1 MKKIIINLLLMLSAV
16 FLCFVLIE
24 ICLRAFYPQIVE
36 CKINEHWRMK
46 DDVLPYVPKPC
57 YKGRM
62 FLKGQFDVCL
72 TTNNKGFR
80 GAKDVDIERPR
91 NITRV
96 VFLGDS
102 FVFGWG
108 VDDDKVFTYTLE
120 ERFNKEEDVEVIN
133 ASVYGYDMD
142 EYLVAFDRIFKYDPN
157 VIFLGFC
164 LENDFNFSIS
174 EKGSMSE
181 ELRAEREDTGSH
193 IREIINNLHIITLI
207 RDRLYITFPKI
218 RNIMLSLGIN
228 NKRDIFLKS
237 YPESLNKLLVK
248 TESAL
253 DHMNKVSKENGID
266 FIVLLIPLK
275 EQIYCRQAI
284 SKFQDYD
291 IDKPNEVLTDILKR
305 NSIQYIDLTS
315 DLLTQSRLVKERLYF
330 DTDPHWTEYG
340 HEIVGQIIYNK
351 YKDAIIKKG
360 K

>member
-1 MKKIIINLLLMLSAV
+1 MLSVV

-36 CKINEHWRMK
+36 CKINRQWRMD
-46 DDVLPYVPKPC
+46 DDVLPYVSKPC

-62 FLKGQFDVCL
+62 FLKGQFNVCL

-80 GAKDVDIERPR
+80 GTKDVDIKKPS
-91 NITRV
+91 NAIRV

-108 VDDDKVFTYTLE
+108 VDDDKVFTHILE
-120 ERFNKEEDVEVIN
+120 ERLNGEKDVEVIN
-133 ASVYGYDMD
+133 AGVYGYDMA
-142 EYLVAFDRIFKYDPN
+142 EYLVAFNRILKYDPN
-157 VIFLGFC
+157 TIFLGFC

-174 EKGSMSE
+174 EKGSK
-181 ELRAEREDTGSH
+181 ELMAEKEDMGSH
-193 IREIINNLHIITLI
+193 VRDIINNLHIITLI

-228 NKRDIFLKS
+228 NKRDIFLKE
-237 YPESLNKLLVK
+237 YPESLNKLLAK
-248 TESAL
+248 TETAL
-253 DHMNKVSKENGID
+253 KHMNKVSKENGID
-266 FIVLLIPLK
+266 FIVLFIPLK

-284 SKFQDYD
+284 NKFQDYD

-305 NSIQYIDLTS
+305 NNIQYIDLAP

-330 DTDPHWTEYG
+330 DTDPHWTKHG
-340 HEIVGQIIYNK
+340 HEIIGQIIYNK